1 MGRPRSF
8 DEAAVLDQAVE
19 LFWARGYEGTS
30 MADLEE
36 HLGMGRQSLYNT
48 FGDKQDLFLKAL
60 ERYAERGAAGPEA
73 RLTVPGAGLSALR
86 AYFDEIVDIITRPGD
101 RRACMVVQTIAE
113 RGASDPDS
121 LTRCNRARRQTR
133 GALLHALVG
142 AQARGE
148 LAPGVDVEG
157 AATMLLGQMYGLTLL
172 GKAGT
177 AAGEL
182 RAAVEA
188 LFRSIT

>member
-36 HLGMGRQSLYNT
+36 HLGVGRQSLYNT
-48 FGDKQDLFLKAL
+48 FGDKRDLFLKAL

-73 RLTVPGAGLSALR
+73 RLTAPGAGLAALR
-86 AYFDEIVDIITRPGD
+86 AYFEDIVGIVTQPGD

-113 RGASDPDS
+113 RGGHDPAS
-121 LTRCNRARRQTR
+121 LTRCNRARRQTH
-133 GALLHALVG
+133 GALLHALAG

-148 LAPGVDVEG
+148 LARGVDVEG

-172 GKAGT
+172 GKAGSS
-177 AAGEL
+177 AREL

-188 LFRSIT
+188 LFQSIA